1 MTRQH
6 HCRLVPRLLLPRW
19 ENKKHAENMIQF
31 CRNIGADEMM
41 VFPVSQFIAANPPTT
56 DKTLYREAQKVAKLK
71 KLAARYDI
79 NVFINHFFFMGED
92 LSLDNPRKHR
102 FPWAVDITG
111 QKAEG
116 YRCILAQETKEA
128 AAKELVALASSG
140 VDKIFQDDEVH
151 YDWKPVATCNEAL
164 HFCFCDA
171 HIRAFSKR
179 IGKKITREELVKKL
193 QSNRPGDAAIRQEWL
208 AFKRDTF
215 IDFVNYCRRKVH
227 KKYPQTRLGQMTTF
241 THLTA
246 WDGIT
251 FAEHLKAWAGDLQP
265 LCRPAQGWYGDQ
277 IRTGLPMAIAQTMWT
292 MQCLPENTEIYSEVD
307 WGAPWT
313 QFDSSARM
321 SADLQIKANLLLNIK
336 IHSLLYFGEGPED
349 EFIQARL
356 ARQIKKS
363 RALFD
368 GMARYLPE
376 KARRVGV
383 QFYMA
388 EKMGLAY
395 PLKRRGREGD
405 LADPYALTGEGWGV
419 PPWMKSF
426 RCLARSGVAMTF
438 DESPVAV
445 LTGGMATMFK
455 DKLEDILATKN
466 LIIDAGAAQDLKAMG
481 LLRHYGLDLAK
492 EYKFV
497 RNERLTNDPFNGV
510 AKGEMVPAGRVIP
523 PEKVVPLKT
532 IAKASVNHRALSEI
546 VDCNLRTH
554 GAGIILCERTDTGT
568 RLCALAYHLS
578 DENAWGFGIRKQQ
591 WRHILDWLGGRKYP
605 QPVWIDDACDVWPLA
620 YKLDGDGRTWVGLM
634 NFGHD
639 EVNDAICWIAGVNK
653 AKVSFVNAK
662 GKLQRISPRYI
673 RTANGRIGVSLADE
687 HAVKPLDVQ
696 MFVVEPVV

>member
-1 MTRQH
+1 MNRQH

-19 ENKKHAENMIQF
+19 ESKKHSENMIQF
-31 CRNIGADEMM
+31 CRQIGADEMM
-41 VFPVSQFIAANPPTT
+41 VFPVSQFVAANPPIT
-56 DKTLYREAQKVAKLK
+56 DKTLYKEAQKAAKLK
-71 KLAARYDI
+71 KRAAKYGI
-79 NVFINHFFFMGED
+79 NVIINHFFFMGED
-92 LSLDNPRKHR
+92 LSLDNRHKRR
-102 FPWAVDITG
+102 FPWAVDIIG
-111 QKAEG
+111 QEAEG
-116 YRCILAQETKEA
+116 YRCILAEETKKA
-128 AAKELVALASSG
+128 AAKELVALASSR

-164 HFCFCDA
+164 HFCFCDE
-171 HIRAFSKR
+171 HIREFSRR
-179 IGKKITREELVKKL
+179 IGKKMGREELVKQL
-193 QSNRPGDAAIRQEWL
+193 QSNRSADAAIRCQWL

-215 IDFVNYCRRKVH
+215 LEFVNCCRQKVH
-227 KKYPQTRLGQMTTF
+227 KKYPKVRLGQMTTF

-246 WDGIT
+246 WDGVT
-251 FAEHLKAWAGDLQP
+251 FAEHLKAWAGDLRP

-292 MQCLPENTEIYSEVD
+292 MHCLPENTEIYSEVD

-336 IHSLLYFGEGPED
+336 THSLLYFGEGPED

-356 ARQIKKS
+356 TRQIIKS

-368 GMARYLPE
+368 GMAKYLPE
-376 KARRVGV
+376 KARKVGV
-383 QFYMA
+383 QFYMS

-405 LADPYALTGEGWGV
+405 LADPYALTGEGWGL
-419 PPWMKSF
+419 PPWMKAF

-445 LTGGMATMFK
+445 LTGGMATLFK
-455 DKLEDILATKN
+455 DNLKNILSTKN
-466 LIIDAGAAQDLKAMG
+466 LIIDAGAVQDLESMG
-481 LLRHYGLDLAK
+481 LLRQFGLASAK
-492 EYKFV
+492 EYKFA
-497 RNERLTNDPFNGV
+497 RNERLTDDAFNGA
-510 AKGEMVPAGRVIP
+510 AKGEMVPTGRIIP

-532 IAKASVNHRALSEI
+532 IAQKSVKHRVISEI
-546 VDCNLRTH
+546 VDCNLQSH
-554 GAGIILCERTDTGT
+554 GAGIILCERADTGT

-578 DENAWGFGIRKQQ
+578 DENVWGFGIRKQQ
-591 WRHILDWLGGRKYP
+591 WKNMLNWLGGRKYE
-605 QPVWIDDACDVWPLA
+605 QLVWIDDACDVWPVA
-620 YKLDGDGRTWVGLM
+620 YKLNGDDRTWVGLI

-639 EVNDAICWIAGVNK
+639 EVNDATCWIAGGDK

-662 GKLQRISPRYI
+662 GKLQRISQRYI
-673 RTANGRIGVSLADE
+673 KNKNGQIGVSLTGE

-696 MFVVEPVV
+696 MFVVDPTI